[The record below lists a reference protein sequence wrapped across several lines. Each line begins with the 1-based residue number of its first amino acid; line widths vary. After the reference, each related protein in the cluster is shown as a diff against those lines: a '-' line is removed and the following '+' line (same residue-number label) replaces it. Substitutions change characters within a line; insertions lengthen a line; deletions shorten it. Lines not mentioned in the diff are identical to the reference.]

1 MIGGSTVTRVKRLA
15 KHTLARL
22 GKEIPAT
29 AELVRKIAN
38 AMAGGERSPSV
49 LLGSEMD
56 GEKLRRYVT
65 GAPHPQN
72 AVDIFKG
79 EWSSRLPPELGV
91 HAGEFLLFEDPR
103 LRWALTVLGG
113 IHDRTVLEL
122 GPLEGGHAYIL
133 ETAGARQITAI
144 EANVRAYLKCL
155 IVKELVR
162 LQHARFL
169 CGDFVKFLETNNQ
182 RFDIVLACGVLYHMT
197 EPLRFLELVG
207 RATDRVVIFTHYYDE
222 ALIRGNPRTAPNFGG
237 GVEARVSGFRCLLYP
252 QRYGADALASLGFC
266 GGTELVSAWMTRQDI
281 LAALRHLGFMRIET
295 SHEEPA
301 HPNGPAFALVAQR

>member
-1 MIGGSTVTRVKRLA
+1 MGVKDLA
-15 KHTLARL
+15 KIALARL
-22 GKEIPAT
+22 GKQVPTA
-29 AELVRKIAN
+29 AELVRKVAN
-38 AMAGGERSPSV
+38 VMARRAGPSGV
-49 LLGSEMD
+49 HLRAEMD
-56 GEKLRRYVT
+56 GEQFRRYVT
-65 GAPHPQN
+65 VAPHAQN

-79 EWSSRLPPELGV
+79 EWSSRLPPELNV
-91 HAGEFLLFEDPR
+91 HAGEFLLFDDPR
-103 LRWALTVLGG
+103 LRWALGVLGG
-113 IHDRTVLEL
+113 VRDRTVLEL
-122 GPLEGGHAYIL
+122 GPLEGGHTYIL
-133 ETAGARQITAI
+133 EKGGARQVTAI

-155 IVKELVR
+155 IVRELVG
-162 LQHARFL
+162 LQRARFL

-197 EPLRFLELVG
+197 EPLRFLELVA

-237 GVEARVSGFRCLLYP
+237 GAEAAIRGFRCLIYP

-281 LAALRHLGFMRIET
+281 LEALRHLGFTRIEA